1 MYRKLLSLLAVAAL
15 AFISGCS
22 VKTGLFAPDRMEQK
36 ALHHTQRGEIYNAL
50 EIKAS
55 IVATYL
61 NPVYPKYDNPKRE
74 YFLIGIYIDNDASD
88 IEHQGIYNEQ
98 YKLRLA
104 GEKPIKITPLKE
116 SDALVKSAPLRNR
129 WSHYYLVEFPPLSTR
144 TLELTYW
151 NDQYG
156 KVTLHFAKEP

>member
-1 MYRKLLSLLAVAAL
+1 MIRKTVTAIFATLLLLL
-15 AFISGCS
+15 GGCS
-22 VKTGLFAPDRMEQK
+22 AKTGLFAPDRMEQK

-50 EIKAS
+50 EIKAA

-61 NPVYPKYDNPKRE
+61 NPVYPKYDKSEKE

-98 YKLRLA
+98 YRLRLA
-104 GEKPIKITPLKE
+104 GEKPVKITPLKE

-129 WSHYYLVEFPPLSTR
+129 WSHYYLVEFPPLSTQ
-144 TLELTYW
+144 TLELTYQ

-156 KVTLHFAKEP
+156 KVTLHFAKE